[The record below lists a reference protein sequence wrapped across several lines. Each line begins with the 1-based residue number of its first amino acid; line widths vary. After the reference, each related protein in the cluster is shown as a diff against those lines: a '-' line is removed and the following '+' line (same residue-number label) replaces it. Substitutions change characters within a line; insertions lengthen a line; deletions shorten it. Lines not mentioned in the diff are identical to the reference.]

1 MSARWVTWVDDE
13 AATVELVERGE
24 GHVVAR
30 IETRDGV
37 REVRFDIPVTS
48 ANGERVLRD
57 TEGRPTAAWIGSEL
71 RGERTIA
78 VAGVDIVVRARRELD
93 AWLSSGD
100 DAAGSGAVTV
110 AMPGRV
116 VKILAQ
122 VGEHVDKGQPVMIIE
137 AMKMENEVKAK
148 RAGLVQVVHVAEG
161 GSVEG
166 GRVLM
171 EIG

>member
-1 MSARWVTWVDDE
+1 MSARWVTWVNEE
-13 AATVELVERGE
+13 AATVELVERSA

-30 IETRDGV
+30 IETKDGV
-37 REVRFDIPVTS
+37 REVRFELPVRS
-48 ANGERVLRD
+48 DNGERVLRD
-57 TEGRPTAAWIGSEL
+57 ADGRPTAAWIGPEL

-78 VAGVDIVVRARRELD
+78 VAGRDIVGRARRELD
-93 AWLSSGD
+93 AWLSAGD

-122 VGEHVDKGQPVMIIE
+122 VGEHVEKGQPVLIIE
-137 AMKMENEVKAK
+137 AMKMENEVKA
-148 RAGLVQVVHVAEG
+148 RRSGVVKGVNVAEG

-166 GRVLM
+166 GRILM

>member
-13 AATVELVERGE
+13 AVTVELVERSA

-30 IETRDGV
+30 LETKSGV
-37 REVRFDIPVTS
+37 REVRFEIPVRS
-48 ANGERVLRD
+48 DNGERVLRHPD
-57 TEGRPTAAWIGSEL
+57 GRPTAAWVGAEQ

-78 VAGVDIVVRARRELD
+78 IAGRDIVVRARRELD
-93 AWLSSGD
+93 AWLSAGD

-122 VGEHVDKGQPVMIIE
+122 VGEHVDKGQPVLIIE
-137 AMKMENEVKAK
+137 AMKMENEVKAR
-148 RAGLVQVVHVAEG
+148 RAGVVQVVNVVEG